1 MPSLAL
7 TPLLLVVLL
16 FGGAKSLLLP
26 GGVKPMLLIAQA
38 SSFHKSVHRIS
49 QLPNRHTAVA
59 AVAHDASTE
68 FAGSRALAHAVL
80 LKVHKNGAFAN
91 LALNALLAK
100 SGTSF
105 SGGSFATELVY
116 GVLRNRASLD
126 HFLGQL
132 TNLNRTDVSTL
143 TALRIGA
150 YELLHLE
157 TADYAAVNEAVSL
170 VPSGPRRRFANAV
183 LRSLSRRRA
192 SLIDPP
198 SLWLRYSLP
207 EWLLRQLRASLLRT
221 DAELG
226 AWAAS
231 QQETPKIG
239 LRVNTLRAR
248 PEDVKE
254 AFSARGL
261 VLEGTPIH
269 GAFHLAGG
277 GGNVAKLPGF
287 KEGNWTVQDVAAQ
300 LVGVL
305 ASPSR
310 GQTVLEL
317 CAAPGGKSTHLAEL
331 MGDDGRV
338 ISVEVHAK
346 KAQLVRDACSR
357 LGIQSVAVHA
367 ADATDV
373 QTLKALLASSALTQ
387 AKMDTCSGGEQDPP
401 ASSDT
406 SLADIVVLDA
416 PCSGMGTLRRNPEHR
431 YQDDSRLAELT
442 KLQDRL
448 LDAGAACVRPG
459 GSLVYSVC
467 SPLAVEGCERVAA
480 VLHRHPEF
488 ECPEVT
494 HRELV
499 IYAASSTL
507 LGGTNRCI
515 QSWTHRHGGCD
526 SFFAARLVRREGT
539 APVPGG

>member
-269 GAFHLAGG
+269 GCGKNRELAC
-277 GGNVAKLPGF
+277 
-287 KEGNWTVQDVAAQ
+287 TY
-300 LVGVL
+300 
-305 ASPSR
+305 
-310 GQTVLEL
+310 LE
-317 CAAPGGKSTHLAEL
+317 
-331 MGDDGRV
+331 D
-338 ISVEVHAK
+338 
-346 KAQLVRDACSR
+346 
-357 LGIQSVAVHA
+357 
-367 ADATDV
+367 
-373 QTLKALLASSALTQ
+373 ALLVMRRTVFC
-387 AKMDTCSGGEQDPP
+387 DCSQ
-401 ASSDT
+401 
-406 SLADIVVLDA
+406 
-416 PCSGMGTLRRNPEHR
+416 
-431 YQDDSRLAELT
+431 
-442 KLQDRL
+442 
-448 LDAGAACVRPG
+448 
-459 GSLVYSVC
+459 
-467 SPLAVEGCERVAA
+467 
-480 VLHRHPEF
+480 
-488 ECPEVT
+488 
-494 HRELV
+494 
-499 IYAASSTL
+499 
-507 LGGTNRCI
+507 
-515 QSWTHRHGGCD
+515 
-526 SFFAARLVRREGT
+526 
-539 APVPGG
+539 